1 MFLLAKTKR
10 TPREY
15 QKEALKAIASS
26 RESGKGLVV
35 MASGLGKTMTVIFD
49 IDRYLKDH
57 PDAKF
62 LYLCDSIPILT
73 QAKDEF
79 KKYFGE
85 EYSYSLF
92 DAKHTPERKVNFLFG
107 AFGKMANSLE
117 NFPENEFDYIVVDE
131 AHHAQATTYQKVVLH
146 FQPQYLLGL
155 TATPVR
161 LDQRNIED
169 LFGAPIFNLGLAR
182 ALVEGLLTPIDYR
195 IMDDELNA
203 EEIERFVQSSEK
215 ISLAQLN
222 KRFFLP
228 LRDEEIVRIIREKI
242 AEFGGK
248 RTVIFCKNIQHAE
261 ETARLMPEATV
272 VHSGMEYEESEKRI
286 HDFKKGKIGIL
297 IAVDKLNE
305 GVDIPE
311 VDVVVFLRTTTSP
324 TILLQQMG
332 RGLRIVPGKDFVHI
346 LDFVANIYRLQD
358 LNHLQKEMEEEIEE
372 GTRTSSRARSL
383 AEAFSISMPS
393 KKFKERQI
401 DFSHIVSKIDSSK
414 RIYMTKEERLAEYKR
429 FYIEHGRFPTQKEM
443 QEEPGLTDAATYIA
457 LFGSMANLRK
467 LATGEDVLLR
477 KNFSDNELLS
487 MFRNKALSLKR
498 IPLQKEIDE
507 DPAMPCAFTY
517 FKRFGKLSAISKLAG
532 VDDLPVSE
540 KKARYWTEDE
550 VIESIRKMTEELGR
564 PPYADEM
571 RSPYPSKDTI
581 RKLFGTHSEAVKRA
595 GLDVE
600 YKTYTK
606 EEAVVRIRELTKEL
620 GRPPKTEEMTRPT
633 KNVCVRLFGSWE
645 NALKEANDGQGLPKR
660 NWTKGESII
669 RILEVAQELGHTP
682 SQKEMHHPGYAY
694 LKRLFGSYNNAI
706 IAAGL
711 EPNKPYR
718 AK

>member
-1 MFLLAKTKR
+1 MAKTKR

-57 PDAKF
+57 PNAKF

-131 AHHAQATTYQKVVLH
+131 AHHAQATTYRKVVLH

-203 EEIERFVQSSEK
+203 EEIERFMQSSEK

-272 VHSGMEYEESEKRI
+272 VHSDMEYEESEKRI

-383 AEAFSISMPS
+383 AEAFSVSILG
-393 KKFKERQI
+393 KKFEERQLSPLEVI
-401 DFSHIVSKIDSSK
+401 NKICRIMPFGMHSKDELDAYLAKATEILGRAPKNAELDRGYRYACEKYYGSLNNALRANKIAVNSVRTYRDEELLMQLRAFYEENGYAPRKRELDSVTYPGYK
-414 RIYMTKEERLAEYKR
+414 VFVARFGTFERAC
-429 FYIEHGRFPTQKEM
+429 
-443 QEEPGLTDAATYIA
+443 
-457 LFGSMANLRK
+457 K
-467 LATGEDVLLR
+467 LANIPYACR
-477 KNFSDNELLS
+477 KHEYTDEEMIEKAQELS
-487 MFRNKALSLKR
+487 RKKGSSITRREMIEPSGASC
-498 IPLQKEIDE
+498 I
-507 DPAMPCAFTY
+507 
-517 FKRFGKLSAISKLAG
+517 KRFGSWNNFLIAANLM
-532 VDDLPVSE
+532 PNQ
-540 KKARYWTEDE
+540 
-550 VIESIRKMTEELGR
+550 IRK
-564 PPYADEM
+564 
-571 RSPYPSKDTI
+571 SS
-581 RKLFGTHSEAVKRA
+581 
-595 GLDVE
+595 
-600 YKTYTK
+600 
-606 EEAVVRIRELTKEL
+606 LT
-620 GRPPKTEEMTRPT
+620 
-633 KNVCVRLFGSWE
+633 
-645 NALKEANDGQGLPKR
+645 
-660 NWTKGESII
+660 
-669 RILEVAQELGHTP
+669 
-682 SQKEMHHPGYAY
+682 
-694 LKRLFGSYNNAI
+694 
-706 IAAGL
+706 
-711 EPNKPYR
+711 
-718 AK
+718 